1 MDNLYFTFFRG
12 DNVSWHGEKLY
23 KIQWKH
29 LERNQSEV
37 MGRLQPSEMERV
49 MDGVEAVRKG
59 LRKYTKVMDGRV
71 GYWRKEN

>member
-1 MDNLYFTFFRG
+1 
-12 DNVSWHGEKLY
+12 
-23 KIQWKH
+23 
-29 LERNQSEV
+29 